1 MAGSGR
7 GQADSI
13 FALSSGAGRAGV
25 AVIRLTG
32 AQAGAALQA
41 LTGGGLPEP
50 RRASLARIADPASG
64 AALDR
69 ALLLWFPGP
78 ASCTGEDMAEIHC
91 HGGRAVVEGTL
102 AALSGIDGLRPA
114 EPGEFTRRAFDNG
127 KLDLTAVEG
136 LADLIDAETA
146 AQHRQAL
153 RQMEG
158 GLEARL
164 SPWRETLTRELA
176 HLEAAI
182 DFSEEEL
189 PDDLLDRQAASLR
202 GLAEEIAAAVVR
214 SGRARALRQ
223 GLQIA
228 IVGPPNAGK
237 SSILNAIAGR
247 EAAIVSERAGT
258 TRDVVEAHLSLGGFP
273 VTIADTA
280 GLREAEAAEVDPVER
295 EGMRRS
301 RERAAAADLVLAV
314 FDATTWPA
322 LDAATLALLG
332 SESALLLNKAD
343 LLPPGE
349 SPSDPEGRAMLL
361 LSAKTGEG
369 LPELESWL
377 EQRLASTMSAALE
390 APEFTRQRHLQAL
403 EETREALERAG
414 GLEELALRAEELR
427 LGLRALGRISGRV
440 DVEDLLDVI
449 FSDFCIGK

>member
-1 MAGSGR
+1 
-7 GQADSI
+7 
-13 FALSSGAGRAGV
+13 
-25 AVIRLTG
+25 
-32 AQAGAALQA
+32 
-41 LTGGGLPEP
+41 
-50 RRASLARIADPASG
+50 
-64 AALDR
+64 
-69 ALLLWFPGP
+69 
-78 ASCTGEDMAEIHC
+78 MAEIHC
-91 HGGRAVVEGTL
+91 HGGRAVVEALLT
-102 AALSGIDGLRPA
+102 ALSLIDGLRPA
-114 EPGEFTRRAFDNG
+114 EAGEFTRRAFDNG

-164 SPWRETLTRELA
+164 APWRDALTRELA

-189 PDDLLDRQAASLR
+189 PDDLLDRQDERLT
-202 GLAEEIAAAVVR
+202 GLAQEIAGAMER

-258 TRDVVEAHLSLGGFP
+258 TRDVVEVHLSLGGFP

-332 SESALLLNKAD
+332 SDGALLLNKAD
-343 LLPPGE
+343 LLPSGAT
-349 SPSDPEGRAMLL
+349 PSGPEGRDLL
-361 LSAKTGEG
+361 LVSAKTGAG
-369 LPELESWL
+369 LPEVEAWL
-377 EQRLASTMSAALE
+377 SDRLASSMSAALE
-390 APEFTRQRHLQAL
+390 APEFTRQRHLHAL
-403 EETREALERAG
+403 EEAREALVRG
-414 GLEELALRAEELR
+414 SGVEELALRAEELR
-427 LGLRALGRISGRV
+427 LALRALGRISGRV